1 MRSYN
6 SGRLGLELKC
16 GLDSLLLASYA
27 CNLLNNAATLVSAIL
42 YIDSQ
47 GAMGAST
54 IVVAREDLS
63 IPGAADAGNG
73 VAVSAADLETR
84 FFNVVRDYNPD
95 VVVLDLTASQAK
107 GIETI
112 FKIRRR
118 TGVPI
123 LVVCAPDDPLM
134 REYCLAGAAECMRA
148 PVDIMQLNQTVQQI
162 IQLSKNSRGSVA
174 VGPTPTQTI
183 FFSGLTLHP
192 HENLLV
198 GPDGS
203 TIKLTTSEN
212 RVLVYFVSNP
222 WALCTR
228 EALAEALY
236 GPHRP
241 NSDRAVDVIVTR
253 LRKKMTTLG
262 GAAAQRL
269 IKTEFRRG
277 YVFVAQVSV
286 GAPLATP
293 PADPPR
299 HVRTA

>member
-1 MRSYN
+1 
-6 SGRLGLELKC
+6 
-16 GLDSLLLASYA
+16 
-27 CNLLNNAATLVSAIL
+27 
-42 YIDSQ
+42 
-47 GAMGAST
+47 MGAST

-73 VAVSAADLETR
+73 VAPSAADLETR
-84 FFNVVRDYNPD
+84 FFNVVREYNPD
-95 VVVLDLTASQAK
+95 VVVLDLTASQSK
-107 GIETI
+107 GINAI
-112 FKIRRR
+112 LKIRRR

-123 LVVCAPDDPLM
+123 LAVCKPDDPLM
-134 REYCLAGAAECMRA
+134 REYCLAGAAECMQA

-162 IQLSKNSRGSVA
+162 IQLSKNSRDA
-174 VGPTPTQTI
+174 AAADPIPTQTL
-183 FFSGLTLHP
+183 FFAGLTLHP
-192 HENLLV
+192 HENLLN

-236 GPHRP
+236 GRHRP

-253 LRKKMTTLG
+253 LRKKITSLG
-262 GAAAQRL
+262 GPDAQRL

-293 PADPPR
+293 QAGPPL
-299 HVRTA
+299 HARTA